1 MRPACSAR
9 SGAAKREVETTR
21 REQRGETTAAGAE
34 RWRKSMAK
42 KSATSSASND
52 ASGDTSP
59 QGELGGEIAGGIG
72 GGSAGG
78 GKPYTVLARR
88 YRSRDFG
95 EVVGQEPIARTL
107 QNAIATGRTAH
118 AYLFCGTRGVGK
130 TSMAR
135 IFARALN
142 RDGALAEGEEIGNAI
157 LRGEDLDVI
166 EIDGAS
172 NRGIDDA
179 RDLIA
184 GAGLAPTRG
193 KYRIYII
200 DEVHM
205 LTTPAFN
212 ALLKTMEEPPS
223 HVKFILCTTEPHKV
237 PQTIQSRCQRFDFR
251 NIPTKQIAAHLGA
264 VAKGER
270 VEVTEDVLL
279 QVARLANGSM
289 RDGLSLLDRLLAAAT
304 GKVDS
309 AVVEQVFGLPDDEIL
324 LDIVEACVCERTA
337 DALKHGA
344 RLLER
349 GSGVEQAL
357 ELLAERFRWILVAAA
372 AGSDSELLEVAESMK
387 DRVARIAGQ
396 TDAAYAAHAIALCD
410 ATARSARGSSAP
422 RALYDACLARLALA
436 TRFAGGAALLA
447 GGGPDPKKAGNPS
460 APRALG
466 TTANGPANGTNP
478 ATPVIPSEGTSGG
491 ASGGVTATPARAP
504 LPTPPSTS
512 SSTSSPTPSPT
523 ASQVPAAP
531 QPTADIAELR
541 RRLTAI
547 AAKNP
552 KDQALV
558 EQIEIVEF
566 TGDSARVA
574 VRADDGPGK
583 YLATNPDPIR
593 TLVSRAAGRPVRLTL
608 DKRESAGAIPRP
620 KAIMPDDPSIR
631 ADPLVRRAAELLDA
645 SIVAVTPRLVADA
658 PSAPSDASDS
668 GDDSTM
674 ETSRDAGGFDA
685 GGFNSG
691 GFSRDAFEDGA
702 D

>member
-1 MRPACSAR
+1 
-9 SGAAKREVETTR
+9 
-21 REQRGETTAAGAE
+21 
-34 RWRKSMAK
+34 
-42 KSATSSASND
+42 
-52 ASGDTSP
+52 
-59 QGELGGEIAGGIG
+59 
-72 GGSAGG
+72 
-78 GKPYTVLARR
+78 
-88 YRSRDFG
+88 
-95 EVVGQEPIARTL
+95 
-107 QNAIATGRTAH
+107 
-118 AYLFCGTRGVGK
+118 
-130 TSMAR
+130 
-135 IFARALN
+135 
-142 RDGALAEGEEIGNAI
+142 
-157 LRGEDLDVI
+157 
-166 EIDGAS
+166 
-172 NRGIDDA
+172 
-179 RDLIA
+179 
-184 GAGLAPTRG
+184 
-193 KYRIYII
+193 
-200 DEVHM
+200 
-205 LTTPAFN
+205 
-212 ALLKTMEEPPS
+212 
-223 HVKFILCTTEPHKV
+223 
-237 PQTIQSRCQRFDFR
+237 
-251 NIPTKQIAAHLGA
+251 
-264 VAKGER
+264 
-270 VEVTEDVLL
+270 
-279 QVARLANGSM
+279 
-289 RDGLSLLDRLLAAAT
+289 
-304 GKVDS
+304 
-309 AVVEQVFGLPDDEIL
+309 
-324 LDIVEACVCERTA
+324 
-337 DALKHGA
+337 
-344 RLLER
+344 
-349 GSGVEQAL
+349 
-357 ELLAERFRWILVAAA
+357 LLAERFRWILVAAA

-478 ATPVIPSEGTSGG
+478 ATPVIPSGGASGG

-504 LPTPPSTS
+504 SPTPPSTS
-512 SSTSSPTPSPT
+512 SSTSSPTPSPTASPT

>member
-1 MRPACSAR
+1 MFGAFRRRQAR
-9 SGAAKREVETTR
+9 GRNDEAR
-21 REQRGETTAAGAE
+21 TTAAGAE

-88 YRSRDFG
+88 YRSRDFS

-541 RRLTAI
+541 RRLIAI

-685 GGFNSG
+685 SGFNSG